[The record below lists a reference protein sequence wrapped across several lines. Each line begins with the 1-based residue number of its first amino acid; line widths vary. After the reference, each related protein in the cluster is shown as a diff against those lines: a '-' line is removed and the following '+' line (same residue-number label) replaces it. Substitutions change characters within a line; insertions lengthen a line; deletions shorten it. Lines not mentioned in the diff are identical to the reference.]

1 MMRSQMVGALRAGD
15 VGKEVALCGWVASRR
30 DHGGVVFL
38 DLRDASGIVQIV
50 VDPATVGEAV
60 HRVGREWVLR
70 IEGVV
75 RARPEG
81 TVNSEL
87 PTGAVEVS
95 ASTLEVLNEAE
106 SPPFPLAERADDVDE
121 VLRLRYR
128 YLDLRRP
135 QMQRNLRLR
144 ATVNGAL
151 RTSMAAQGFV
161 EVETPMLIASTPEGA
176 RDFVVPSRLHLGAFY
191 ALPQSPQLFKQLLM
205 VGGVD
210 KYFQIA
216 RCLRDEDLRADRQF
230 EFMQYDA
237 EMSFADQ
244 EDVIAVVTE
253 AVGAAIE
260 AVTGSRPGEVPRM
273 TWHEAMERFGSDKPD
288 IRFGME
294 LVDLGSV
301 FAQTGFRAF
310 QAPAVKGIC
319 VKGMGEA
326 SRSTV
331 DNLVERAKLLGA
343 AGLVWMR
350 VKEGGALEAPILK
363 FLDEKEQRG
372 IVDALGAEAG
382 DLVLIVAGEWRM
394 TNHVLGILRLDLGR
408 PPVTEGG
415 LQLLWVLD
423 FPLFE
428 DLDADGRPIPA
439 HHPFTMPHPDD
450 LGLLESATGE
460 ELLAVRSQAYDLVLN
475 GWELG
480 SGSVRIHSPVVQQQI
495 FSLLGIEPEETQARF
510 GVLLDAFRF
519 GAPPHAGFAF
529 GVDRLT
535 ALLAGEENIREVIAF
550 PKTQKGADPLTGAP
564 SPLDPTQ
571 LRELGLTVKTPK
583 GKPEAP

>member
-1 MMRSQMVGALRAGD
+1 MMRSQMVGTLRATD
-15 VGKEVALCGWVASRR
+15 VGQQVALCGWVAARR

-38 DLRDASGIVQIV
+38 DLRDASGLVQIV
-50 VDPATVGEAV
+50 ADPSTVGEAV

-70 IEGVV
+70 VEGEV
-75 RARPEG
+75 RARPDG
-81 TVNSEL
+81 TVNAEL

-95 ASTLEVLNEAE
+95 AGTLEVLNESE

-144 ATVNGAL
+144 ATVNAAL
-151 RTSMAAQGFV
+151 RTSMAGQGFV

-176 RDFVVPSRLHLGAFY
+176 RDFVVPSRLHPGAFY

-205 VGGVD
+205 VGGLD
-210 KYFQIA
+210 RYFQIA

-244 EDVIAVVTE
+244 EDVMAVVTE

-260 AVTGSRPGEVPRM
+260 AVTGSRPGAVPRM
-273 TWHEAMERFGSDKPD
+273 TWHEAMDRFGTDKPD
-288 IRFGME
+288 TRFGME
-294 LVDLGSV
+294 LVDLGAV
-301 FAQTGFRAF
+301 FVDTEFRAF
-310 QAPAVKGIC
+310 QAAAVKGIC
-319 VKGMGEA
+319 VRGMGEV

-331 DNLVERAKLLGA
+331 DNLVDRAKLLGA

-350 VKEGGALEAPILK
+350 VKEGGELDAPILK

-372 IVDALGAEAG
+372 IVETLGADAG
-382 DLVLIVAGEWRM
+382 DLVLIVAGERHL

-408 PPVTEGG
+408 PPVNEGG
-415 LQLLWVLD
+415 LQLQWVVD

-428 DLDADGRPIPA
+428 ALDPEGRPIPA
-439 HHPFTMPHPDD
+439 HHPFTMPHPEDLDLLDSSAGDD
-450 LGLLESATGE
+450 LLN
-460 ELLAVRSQAYDLVLN
+460 VRSQAYDLVLN

-480 SGSVRIHSPVVQQQI
+480 SGSVRIHSPVVQQKI
-495 FSLLGIEPEETQARF
+495 FSFLGIGPEEAQARF
-510 GVLLDAFRF
+510 GFLLDAFRY

-529 GVDRLT
+529 GVDRLV

-564 SPLDPTQ
+564 SALDPAQ
-571 LRELGLTVKTPK
+571 LTELGIVVKPK
-583 GKPEAP
+583 APPKP